1 MSVTSPDPTPNAA
14 PTPVIRRA
22 RAAEASIISAMAVW
36 SLMACHL
43 LTDRLSGAHPDTLP
57 RLAEAVGLAEAVAL
71 FGDAPCDQEG
81 VRHDL
86 GICDRRANGA
96 VDGLAAARDLPDGA
110 ELQQPFGVEE
120 VQIAPAGDSGLMRE
134 PFRDRAD
141 RRHLARARLP
151 AFDHRDRK
159 STRLNSSHANISYA

>member
-57 RLAEAVGLAEAVAL
+57 RLAEAFGLA
-71 FGDAPCDQEG
+71 DAPRDQEG

-86 GICDRRANGA
+86 RVRDSRANGA
-96 VDGLAAARDLPDGA
+96 VDALAAARDLPDGA

-120 VQIAPAGDSGLMRE
+120 VQVAPAGDSGLMRE

-151 AFDHRDRK
+151 AFDHRAQ
-159 STRLNSSHANISYA
+159 LGHELG